1 VIEGAE
7 RADFRIEERVGETLV
22 MVKTPRI
29 GLAGAIG
36 LDARPRDGETVAGQ
50 IELLEE
56 CDVFF
61 VAMVGVAG
69 DVAGGGALHLAGGVH
84 EAVPDGFALAVFVPS
99 AFDLVGSG
107 GGAPDKLVGKLERRE
122 LELRF
127 EQFAEKAMAGR
138 QDGK

>member
-1 VIEGAE
+1 MIESTD
-7 RADFRIEERVGETLV
+7 RADFGFEERIGETLV
-22 MVKTPRI
+22 MVKTLRI

-36 LDARPRDGETVAGQ
+36 LNARPRDGETVAGQ
-50 IELLEE
+50 IQLLEE
-56 CDVFF
+56 RDVFF
-61 VAMVGVAG
+61 VAMVGIAG
-69 DVAGGGALHLAGGVH
+69 DVAGGCALHLAGSVH
-84 EAVPDGFALAVFVPS
+84 EAVPDGFALAVFCPS

-122 LELRF
+122 FELRF